1 MKTNQQLWTRVGV
14 SILLLAVALSSIL
27 WLADLASSS
36 ERHAESIAALDEKKI
51 TVMELTSAA
60 AVASVA
66 VSAIPGDATTPI
78 AEQIADV
85 SSYLLLAVGAI
96 MLEKILLT
104 LTGYVT
110 FTYLVPAACLLG
122 FLSQFWAG
130 PALRRLALKLVL
142 FGLAI
147 CLVIPAS
154 LRVSKLVEETFE
166 VQQTVD
172 QAALAAEEAGDSAED
187 EEDSG
192 GWLSHLGEQIIS
204 GVSDAVEEAKGLMS
218 RFIDAVAALL
228 IVNLAIPLVTLW
240 FFLWLVKLI
249 LGLNIALPPL
259 KSLRPG
265 KRRQSAEAVVPVDS
279 DQA

>member
-1 MKTNQQLWTRVGV
+1 MNTNKQLWTRVGV
-14 SILLLAVALSSIL
+14 SILLLAIALSSIL
-27 WLADLASSS
+27 WLADLASSP

-78 AEQIADV
+78 AEQIADL

-110 FTYLVPAACLLG
+110 FTYLIPAACLLG

-154 LRVSKLVEETFE
+154 LGVSNLVEDTFD

-172 QAALAAEEAGDSAED
+172 QAALAAEEAGDSAD

-192 GWLSHLGEQIIS
+192 GWLSQLGEQILS
-204 GVSDAVEEAKGLMS
+204 GVSNVVEEAKGLMS
-218 RFIDAVAALL
+218 RFIDAVAVLL
-228 IVNLAIPLVTLW
+228 IVNLAIPLLTLW

-249 LGLNIALPPL
+249 LGLNITLPPL

-279 DQA
+279 DQV

>member
-1 MKTNQQLWTRVGV
+1 MMNPNQQLWKRVGV
-14 SILLLAVALSSIL
+14 SILLLTIALSSIL
-27 WLADLASSS
+27 WLAKLASSP
-36 ERHAESIAALDEKKI
+36 ERHAESMAALDEKKI

-78 AEQIADV
+78 AEQIAEL
-85 SSYLLLAVGAI
+85 SSYLLLVVGAI

-110 FTYLVPAACLLG
+110 FTCLVPAACLLG
-122 FLSQFWAG
+122 FLSQFCAG

-154 LRVSKLVEETFE
+154 LGVSKLVEDTFE

-172 QAALAAEEAGDSAED
+172 QAALAVEEAGDSAD

-204 GVSDAVEEAKGLMS
+204 GVSDAVEEAKGIMS
-218 RFIDAVAALL
+218 RFIDAVAILL
-228 IVNLAIPLVTLW
+228 IVNLAIPLLTLW

-249 LGLNIALPPL
+249 LGLNITLPPL
-259 KSLRPG
+259 KSLRPR
-265 KRRQSAEAVVPVDS
+265 KHRQSSESVVPADS
-279 DQA
+279 DLV